1 MPLSNDLPTIYTV
14 ARQAG
19 VSVATVSRVLRG
31 SPHTSEEARE
41 RVQAAVAAVGYSPLR
56 RTRGR
61 PVTHGVVVPNL
72 AERAWTEFLLG
83 LQSPAGSDA
92 RDDVR
97 VARMVLACDE
107 IGGPGDVDD
116 AVEALADRTNGL
128 VICQA
133 TASDELVARLA
144 SEQPVVLVGRGQLPG
159 CDLLDIDQ
167 RSPIAELVAGLFQL
181 GLRRTLFVGDKAAG
195 QAIGGG
201 KPPCVQPWRT
211 SVLRRHCRR
220 CRWRPMRRAPM
231 RRCRACWRRSA
242 RWTWQSVP
250 PMNWRCGCCTCW
262 CGAGCASRRTS
273 RWSAGAVQRPPTTW
287 CPGSPRSATAAG
299 NSASSPRP
307 GYGHGWLA
315 MTLVTSRRRCVVRW
329 SGGRAPAGLDDQS
342 GARSG

>member
-14 ARQAG
+14 ARHAG

-31 SPHTSEEARE
+31 SPHTSDEARE

-107 IGGPGDVDD
+107 MGGPGDVDD

-159 CDLLDIDQ
+159 CDLLDLDQ
-167 RSPIAELVAGLFQL
+167 RSPIAELVAGLCQL
-181 GLRRTLFVGDKAAG
+181 GLRRMLFVGDKAAG
-195 QAIGGG
+195 QAIGGRQAALRSALAHLG
-201 KPPCVQPWRT
+201 AEEALPPLPVATDESGADEALPSLLAAIDKVDVAVCASDELALRLLH
-211 SVLRRHCRR
+211 VLV
-220 CRWRPMRRAPM
+220 
-231 RRCRACWRRSA
+231 WRRVRVPQDLAVVGWGGSA
-242 RWTWQSVP
+242 AADYVVP
-250 PMNWRCGCCTCW
+250 RLTTVRDRSRELGELAAARLRARLAGDDAGDQPQTLRGEVVWRESTG
-262 CGAGCASRRTS
+262 
-273 RWSAGAVQRPPTTW
+273 
-287 CPGSPRSATAAG
+287 
-299 NSASSPRP
+299 RP
-307 GYGHGWLA
+307 G
-315 MTLVTSRRRCVVRW
+315 
-329 SGGRAPAGLDDQS
+329 
-342 GARSG
+342 